1 MVTTATIRNHGRT
14 DEPTANRIATLWN
27 TAYPTMRTIAGT
39 RITVYRNQIR
49 DRVWEIDPTHP
60 HADTLR
66 AYTPTEKQLRRSLK
80 DIEHLRRSLH
90 QLDNGTHRPC
100 TQSPATFSTLAAYSA
115 VRCLLAI
122 TSLNTHGLA
131 PVYQLAAALA
141 DAAEER
147 HRELMAR
154 TP

>member
-14 DEPTANRIATLWN
+14 DEPTAARIAALWN

-39 RITVYRNQIR
+39 RIATYRNQIR
-49 DRVWEIDPTHP
+49 DRAWEIDPNHP
-60 HADTLR
+60 YAADL
-66 AYTPTEKQLRRSLK
+66 AAHTPTEKQLRRSLK
-80 DIEHLRRSLH
+80 DIENLRRTLH

-100 TQSPATFSTLAAYSA
+100 TRSPATFSTLAAYSA
-115 VRCLLAI
+115 VRCLLAT
-122 TSLNTHGLA
+122 TSLNTHGLS